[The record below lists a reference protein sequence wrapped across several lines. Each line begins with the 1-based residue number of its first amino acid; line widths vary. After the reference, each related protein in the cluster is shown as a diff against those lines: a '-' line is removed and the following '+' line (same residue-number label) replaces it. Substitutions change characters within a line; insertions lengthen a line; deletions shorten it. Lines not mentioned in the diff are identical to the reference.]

1 MFSIDDAE
9 KYDFYSNKNAKYL
22 LYKFNDW
29 IESMEGEK
37 LLIRHT
43 AKTKDDFSLKTTEST
58 DRQFLIEKL
67 IQNIKFKYH
76 YQNSTEK
83 PPEITETIES
93 NYKVNRRVYQSFF
106 FFFFFFFF
114 SDIAENLF
122 ECIHL
127 LDPDKIQE
135 LDSDIKVNG
144 WGAESITEIQD
155 TQHLLF
161 FKCFTT
167 KMRDFLLLID

>member
-1 MFSIDDAE
+1 M
-9 KYDFYSNKNAKYL
+9 

-106 FFFFFFFF
+106 FFFFFFRILQKIYL
-114 SDIAENLF
+114 STYICLIRIKYKNLTM
-122 ECIHL
+122 IL
-127 LDPDKIQE
+127 K
-135 LDSDIKVNG
+135 
-144 WGAESITEIQD
+144 
-155 TQHLLF
+155 
-161 FKCFTT
+161 
-167 KMRDFLLLID
+167 